1 MKSTE
6 FHPVHYDAHGR
17 LRLPLLFWLVLLLQ
31 ARTWVLFVIAGA
43 SREQGTA
50 LLNLF
55 YPDHDNFWLGLIPG
69 IPAVLAFLLSGRRAT
84 FPRTWRVLYFLLLL
98 AQVVLLCWQPW
109 LWLNGESVSGI
120 WVLFVIAGAS
130 REQGT
135 ALLNL
140 FYPDHDNFWLG
151 LIPGIP
157 AVLAFLLSGRRAT
170 FPRTWR
176 VLYFLLLLAQVVLL
190 CWQPWLWLNGESVS
204 GIGLALVVADIV
216 ALIWLLT
223 NRRLRACFNEVKE

>member
-69 IPAVLAFLLSGRRAT
+69 IPAGFISPYLACALFSVAVGASVFT
-84 FPRTWRVLYFLLLL
+84 LL
-98 AQVVLLCWQPW
+98 ATV
-109 LWLNGESVSGI
+109 
-120 WVLFVIAGAS
+120 
-130 REQGT
+130 
-135 ALLNL
+135 
-140 FYPDHDNFWLG
+140 
-151 LIPGIP
+151 
-157 AVLAFLLSGRRAT
+157 AVAER
-170 FPRTWR
+170 
-176 VLYFLLLLAQVVLL
+176 
-190 CWQPWLWLNGESVS
+190 
-204 GIGLALVVADIV
+204 
-216 ALIWLLT
+216 
-223 NRRLRACFNEVKE
+223 

>member
-69 IPAVLAFLLSGRRAT
+69 IPAVLAFLLSGRRLHFLAPGVYSI
-84 FPRTWRVLYFLLLL
+84 FCCCWRRWFYF
-98 AQVVLLCWQPW
+98 
-109 LWLNGESVSGI
+109 
-120 WVLFVIAGAS
+120 AG
-130 REQGT
+130 
-135 ALLNL
+135 
-140 FYPDHDNFWLG
+140 
-151 LIPGIP
+151 
-157 AVLAFLLSGRRAT
+157 
-170 FPRTWR
+170 
-176 VLYFLLLLAQVVLL
+176 
-190 CWQPWLWLNGESVS
+190 
-204 GIGLALVVADIV
+204 
-216 ALIWLLT
+216 
-223 NRRLRACFNEVKE
+223 NRGCG

>member
-69 IPAVLAFLLSGRRAT
+69 IPAVLAFLLSGSAGYVSSHLACT
-84 FPRTWRVLYFLLLL
+84 LFSVAVGAGGFTLL
-98 AQVVLLCWQPW
+98 ATV
-109 LWLNGESVSGI
+109 
-120 WVLFVIAGAS
+120 
-130 REQGT
+130 
-135 ALLNL
+135 
-140 FYPDHDNFWLG
+140 
-151 LIPGIP
+151 
-157 AVLAFLLSGRRAT
+157 AVAER
-170 FPRTWR
+170 
-176 VLYFLLLLAQVVLL
+176 
-190 CWQPWLWLNGESVS
+190 
-204 GIGLALVVADIV
+204 
-216 ALIWLLT
+216 
-223 NRRLRACFNEVKE
+223 